1 MLKAILFDMDGVLV
15 DSEPVHFKANYI
27 MMKEKFNIELEY
39 EHYKQFIGS
48 TNEKIWKFYKDY
60 YKLENYKWSELMDM
74 AEKEL
79 TNILE
84 KDGYPE
90 IEGAASFIKGL
101 KLLGYKLAVAS
112 SSPMYKIKNNL
123 KRLGITECFDTLV
136 SGMEIGK
143 AKPEP
148 DIFLAAA
155 NALDVRPEECIVI
168 EDSCNGVR
176 AAKAANMACI
186 GYINLNSGHQDL
198 SKADYLI
205 ESFLN
210 IDESFLRMVHNHCF
224 SIPWKVMETQRLI
237 IREMS
242 VEDLDRLYE
251 IYNNKEITKY
261 TEDLFPNKQDEL
273 EYMKKYI
280 KSIYKFYE
288 YGMWIIE
295 TKEGKVIGRAGI
307 EHINEISKDDNLL
320 YGELVLNYKNNDSD
334 GLQLLGYIISKEY
347 QNKGYGYEACNGI
360 IEYAKTQLLLK
371 KIIVK
376 IHKQNKVSIK
386 LAKKLGFNF

>member
-48 TNEKIWKFYKDY
+48 TIEKIWKFYKDY
-60 YKLENYKWSELMDM
+60 YKLENYTWFELMDM

-79 TNILE
+79 ADILE
-84 KDGYPE
+84 KDGYPHVD
-90 IEGAASFIKGL
+90 GAADLVKKL
-101 KLLGYKLAVAS
+101 KLSGYKLAVAS
-112 SSPMYKIKNNL
+112 SSPMYKIKKNL
-123 KRLGITECFDTLV
+123 NSLGITKCFDTLV

-155 NALDVRPEECIVI
+155 KALDVRPEECIVI
-168 EDSCNGVR
+168 EDSCNGVK
-176 AAKAANMACI
+176 AAKAANMACV
-186 GYINLNSGHQDL
+186 GYINPNSGYQDL
-198 SKADYLI
+198 TKADYLI

-224 SIPWKVMETQRLI
+224 NIPWKVMETRRLI

-242 VEDLDRLYE
+242 TKDLDRLYE

-261 TEDLFPNKQDEL
+261 TEDLFPDKQDEL
-273 EYMKKYI
+273 KYMEKYI

-295 TKEGKVIGRAGI
+295 TKDGKVIGRAGI
-307 EHINEISKDDNLL
+307 EHINGINKEDNLL
-320 YGELVLNYKNNDSD
+320 YGQLILNHENNESD
-334 GLQLLGYIISKEY
+334 GLQILGYVISKEY
-347 QNKGYGYEACNGI
+347 QNKGYGYEACKGI
-360 IEYAKTQLLLK
+360 IEYAKEQLLLK
-371 KIIVK
+371 KIVVK
-376 IHKQNKVSIK
+376 IHKQNKNSIK
-386 LAKKLGFNF
+386 LAKKLGFIF